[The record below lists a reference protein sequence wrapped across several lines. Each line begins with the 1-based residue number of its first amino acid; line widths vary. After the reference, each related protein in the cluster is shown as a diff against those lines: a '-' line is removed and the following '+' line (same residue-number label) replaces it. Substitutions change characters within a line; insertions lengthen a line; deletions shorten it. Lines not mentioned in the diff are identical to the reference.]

1 MVFQGV
7 PFGSAKAG
15 NLDRMDIA
23 SESNWQPGSC
33 HAPVPPP
40 APKFMTS
47 SLTTL
52 RFRYST
58 PTAKKLIL
66 NFACAG
72 REAESDLTMFRG
84 VLSGSPQGILCVGGR
99 L

>member
-33 HAPVPPP
+33 HAPAPPST
-40 APKFMTS
+40 KV
-47 SLTTL
+47 